1 MINLSSEAKRRGEG
15 LQNSL
20 SVPQLLNRIVA
31 TLTDALIKMDIC
43 SRVDTYFLFFLSICS
58 VANESVC
65 RDNALA
71 L

>member
-1 MINLSSEAKRRGEG
+1 MINLSSEAKRRAEG

-20 SVPQLLNRIVA
+20 SVSQLLNRIVA

-43 SRVDTYFLFFLSICS
+43 SRVNIFFYISICS

-65 RDNALA
+65 RDNALV